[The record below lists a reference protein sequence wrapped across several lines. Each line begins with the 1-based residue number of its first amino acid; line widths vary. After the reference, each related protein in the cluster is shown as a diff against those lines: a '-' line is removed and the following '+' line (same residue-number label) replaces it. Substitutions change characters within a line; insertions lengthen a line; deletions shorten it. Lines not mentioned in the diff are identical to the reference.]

1 MGAAYTLYKFKNVF
15 GLVLTIAI
23 FLILFSQIMP
33 ALSQAKEQVLEAS
46 TASLPEDTSNQVINA
61 YAIYDSIP
69 DPPPPPP
76 PEGTVKITIGEH
88 FYNLIVENP
97 GSFFIV
103 ILLISAVLFII
114 GVRLRSLRMI
124 KGRIF

>member
-69 DPPPPPP
+69 DP
-76 PEGTVKITIGEH
+76 EGTVKITIGEH